1 MSKGLNYIK
10 MRSWALE
17 NMVNRELVRTPRD
30 NPDEGRRINVMAA
43 AECQSLD
50 TKVAGSSISSSL
62 VRPWKSPE
70 AWELMED
77 PFRLVNELNRTIL
90 VDLRQNVETMVD
102 YDFGDI
108 YIFRSMLTRFRTQVL
123 GPAVECSRD
132 SGRYRNDCWLLRRSS
147 TNERAKV
154 MVLDMGRKLCG

>member
-62 VRPWKSPE
+62 VRP
-70 AWELMED
+70 
-77 PFRLVNELNRTIL
+77 
-90 VDLRQNVETMVD
+90 
-102 YDFGDI
+102 
-108 YIFRSMLTRFRTQVL
+108 
-123 GPAVECSRD
+123 
-132 SGRYRNDCWLLRRSS
+132 
-147 TNERAKV
+147 
-154 MVLDMGRKLCG
+154 